1 MLQYSHHPSPFPV
14 GALIVAELLFQT
26 PIRPL
31 PCSRPTRSSH
41 GEDPYHNAAFIAS
54 PLLGVRAAEWQGR
67 PGKHRAGGERGI
79 NGGDPARS
87 NCGGSITMKQ
97 APRHTSRNLVGAS
110 PFPASS
116 QPSPCPRQAP
126 GPGHA
131 AHTTHSPASPPA
143 TCSPFVPLAS
153 PASLH
158 PCSTSLTQQG
168 PLTTPTQP
176 AESSQPPIVQQQ

>member
-1 MLQYSHHPSPFPV
+1 M
-14 GALIVAELLFQT
+14 VAELFFRT

-31 PCSRPTRSSH
+31 PCSRPTPFPR
-41 GEDPYHNAAFIAS
+41 GEHSDHEVGFVVP
-54 PLLGVRAAEWQGR
+54 PPLGVWAAGWQARQGEH
-67 PGKHRAGGERGI
+67 KGGGGRGI

-97 APRHTSRNLVGAS
+97 APRHTNRNLVGAS

-116 QPSPCPRQAP
+116 EPSPCPRRAP

-143 TCSPFVPLAS
+143 TCSPLVPLAS
-153 PASLH
+153 PAILRPHS
-158 PCSTSLTQQG
+158 PSPTQQG
-168 PLTTPTQP
+168 PLATPTYGTITTANRP
-176 AESSQPPIVQQQ
+176 TTMTPV